1 MKKQNRLKYPTK
13 SQILKCLVVPTK
25 YDIEVTREWK
35 ELVWNKNDK
44 EKTKIQ
50 NIKVLLITILRH
62 YNRETT
68 IKFNSK
74 IPSARYSQKNDT
86 ITLNNHSIITALHE
100 LGHAIYGD
108 SELKACSW
116 SIKLFKETFP
126 IAFKKLEW
134 EKHMLKQK

>member
-1 MKKQNRLKYPTK
+1 MKKQNKLKYPTK

-134 EKHMLKQK
+134 EKHRLKQK